1 MSDLLE
7 RTEDGIA
14 WLTLNRPG
22 RLNAFSPAML
32 QALGEALQRSG
43 SDAEVG
49 TIVVTGAGRGFCAGG
64 DVKTMENRATQG
76 FEERVEGLR
85 RMHQLP
91 MLLRTIPKI
100 VIAMVNGPAV
110 GAGLG
115 LALACDLRIAGRSA
129 RFGTGFAGVGYSG
142 DFGGSWTLT
151 RLVGTAKAR
160 ELYFLGE
167 IIDSA
172 TAASLALLNRVVED
186 DVLHRE
192 TTALARRIADGPRVA
207 YGYMKRNL
215 FAAETEPFTA
225 VLEMEAVHQAR
236 TAMTRTIEK
245 RARPSSKNAGRSSKA
260 GEHEE
265 QARWKVYDRNGGG
278 TRARPRLRQSARRI
292 GGNAGCRRCNGAR
305 VPAGSVGDAPARGI

>member
-1 MSDLLE
+1 VE
-7 RTEDGIA
+7 TTEGGIA
-14 WLTLNRPG
+14 WLTLNRPD

-32 QALGEALQRSG
+32 EALGEALQRLS

-49 TIVVTGAGRGFCAGG
+49 AIVLTGAGRGFCAGG
-64 DVKTMENRATQG
+64 DVKTMESRAAQG

-142 DFGGSWTLT
+142 DFGGSWSLT

-160 ELYFLGE
+160 ELYFLGD
-167 IIDSA
+167 IIDS
-172 TAASLALLNRVVED
+172 TEAASLGLVNRVVED
-186 DVLHRE
+186 DALHRE
-192 TTALARRIADGPRVA
+192 TSALARRIADGPRVA
-207 YGYMKRNL
+207 FGYMKRNL
-215 FAAETEPFTA
+215 FAAETEPLTV
-225 VLEMEAVHQAR
+225 VLEMEALHQAR
-236 TAMTRTIEK
+236 TAMTEDHLEASRAFVEK
-245 RARPSSKNAGRSSKA
+245 RRPVFRGR
-260 GEHEE
+260 
-265 QARWKVYDRNGGG
+265 
-278 TRARPRLRQSARRI
+278 
-292 GGNAGCRRCNGAR
+292 
-305 VPAGSVGDAPARGI
+305 

>member
-1 MSDLLE
+1 MTDLLE
-7 RTEDGIA
+7 TTEAGIA
-14 WLTLNRPG
+14 WLTLNRPD

-32 QALGEALQRSG
+32 QAFGDALQRLG

-64 DVKTMENRATQG
+64 DVKTMPNRAAQG
-76 FEERVEGLR
+76 FEERLQGLR
-85 RMHQLP
+85 RMHRLP
-91 MLLRTIPKI
+91 LLLRTIPKV

-115 LALACDLRIAGRSA
+115 LAMAGDLRIAGRSA

-167 IIDSA
+167 IIDA
-172 TAASLALLNRVVED
+172 EAAHSLGLVTRVVED
-186 DVLHRE
+186 DALRE
-192 TTALARRIADGPRVA
+192 VTAALARRIAEGPRIA
-207 YGYMKRNL
+207 YGCMKRNL
-215 FAAETEPFTA
+215 LAAETEPFAA

-236 TAMTRTIEK
+236 TAMTEDHLEAARAFAEK
-245 RARPSSKNAGRSSKA
+245 RRPVFKGR
-260 GEHEE
+260 
-265 QARWKVYDRNGGG
+265 
-278 TRARPRLRQSARRI
+278 
-292 GGNAGCRRCNGAR
+292 
-305 VPAGSVGDAPARGI
+305 

>member
-1 MSDLLE
+1 MTDLLE
-7 RTEDGIA
+7 RIEEGIA

-64 DVKTMENRATQG
+64 DVKTMPARTAQG

-91 MLLRTIPKI
+91 MLLRTMPKV

-115 LALACDLRIAGRSA
+115 LAMACDLRIAGRSA

-151 RLVGTAKAR
+151 RLVGTANAR

-167 IIDSA
+167 IIDA
-172 TAASLALLNRVVED
+172 EAAHSRGLVTRVVD
-186 DVLHRE
+186 DEALRDE
-192 TTALARRIADGPRVA
+192 AAALARRIADGPRVA
-207 YGYMKRNL
+207 
-215 FAAETEPFTA
+215 
-225 VLEMEAVHQAR
+225 
-236 TAMTRTIEK
+236 
-245 RARPSSKNAGRSSKA
+245 
-260 GEHEE
+260 
-265 QARWKVYDRNGGG
+265 
-278 TRARPRLRQSARRI
+278 
-292 GGNAGCRRCNGAR
+292 
-305 VPAGSVGDAPARGI
+305 

>member
-1 MSDLLE
+1 VE
-7 RTEDGIA
+7 TTEGGIA
-14 WLTLNRPG
+14 WLTLNRPD

-32 QALGEALQRSG
+32 EALGEALQRLS

-49 TIVVTGAGRGFCAGG
+49 AIVLTGAGRGFCAGG
-64 DVKTMENRATQG
+64 DVKTMESRANQG

-100 VIAMVNGPAV
+100 VIAMVNGPAI

-115 LALACDLRIAGRSA
+115 LALACDLRLAGGSA

-160 ELYFLGE
+160 ELYLLGE
-167 IIDSA
+167 IIDSLA
-172 TAASLALLNRVVED
+172 AASLGLVNRVVED
-186 DVLHRE
+186 DVLYRE
-192 TTALARRIADGPRVA
+192 TMTLARRIADGPRVA

-215 FAAETEPFTA
+215 FAAETEPLAA

-236 TAMTRTIEK
+236 TAMTEDHLEASRAFVEK
-245 RARPSSKNAGRSSKA
+245 RRPVFRGR
-260 GEHEE
+260 
-265 QARWKVYDRNGGG
+265 
-278 TRARPRLRQSARRI
+278 
-292 GGNAGCRRCNGAR
+292 
-305 VPAGSVGDAPARGI
+305 